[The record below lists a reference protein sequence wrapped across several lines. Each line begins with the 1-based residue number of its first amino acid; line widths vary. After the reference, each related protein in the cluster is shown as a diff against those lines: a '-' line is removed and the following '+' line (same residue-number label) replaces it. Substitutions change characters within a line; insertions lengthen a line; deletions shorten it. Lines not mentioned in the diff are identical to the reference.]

1 MADYIYMEVT
11 QDEYE
16 LPVAIASTSTE
27 LAKLCKTTPNAIRQ
41 GLHRRQ
47 NPKRWSR
54 FVRVDV
60 EEVAECL

>member
-11 QDEYE
+11 QDKYE
-16 LPVAIASTSTE
+16 LPVAIASSSSE
-27 LAKLCKTTPNAIRQ
+27 LAKLCQTTANAIRQ
-41 GLHRRQ
+41 GIHRRQ

-60 EEVAECL
+60 EEVTE

>member
-1 MADYIYMEVT
+1 MMADYIYMEVT

-27 LAKLCKTTPNAIRQ
+27 LAKLCQTTTNAIRQ
-41 GLHRRQ
+41 GLHRRK

-60 EEVAECL
+60 EEVAE

>member
-16 LPVAIASTSTE
+16 LPVAIASTSSE
-27 LAKLCKTTPNAIRQ
+27 LAKLCQTTPNAIRQ
-41 GLHRRQ
+41 GLHRRK

-60 EEVAECL
+60 EENENG

>member
-27 LAKLCKTTPNAIRQ
+27 LAKLCQTTTNAIRQ
-41 GLHRRQ
+41 GLHRRK

-60 EEVAECL
+60 EENEDG